1 MTIQLTAEELDI
13 QQQMDTYIFKNKFT
27 LGKWKQERILQF
39 VNIAQKQFENSKK
52 TKQITI
58 RISETDLIKLK
69 SKSIKTWIPYQT
81 LIWSQIHQFA
91 SA

>member
-13 QQQMDTYIFKNKFT
+13 QQKMDIYIFKNKAT
-27 LGKWKQERILQF
+27 LDKWKQEQILQF

>member
-1 MTIQLTAEELDI
+1 MSIQFTSEELQI
-13 QQQMDTYIFKNKFT
+13 QQQMDIYIFKNKAT
-27 LGKWKQERILQF
+27 LDKWKQEQILQF

-58 RISETDLIKLK
+58 RIRETDLIKLK

>member
-13 QQQMDTYIFKNKFT
+13 QQQMDIYIFKNKAT
-27 LGKWKQERILQF
+27 LDKWKQEQILQF

-91 SA
+91 NA